1 MWFRGGLVLGRG
13 IDLVVS
19 LREGSGDKTV
29 LSKSLCDRLLSEKD
43 KGLATSLS
51 LSVLRA
57 AQVKESSLKT
67 IMDGGDFMTR
77 VSVHDLRDD
86 VDSSENTSGMTCFV
100 SLGVS
105 FIQDYKS
112 YDKTLD
118 NRIARAVVE
127 SVNDYNLDLVV
138 TDVTVN
144 KTQYVNG
151 VEAEEISLDE
161 IEGRVSEEP
170 SESC

>member
-1 MWFRGGLVLGRG
+1 MGRG

-19 LREGSGDKTV
+19 LREGSGDKTA

-51 LSVLRA
+51 LSVLRS
-57 AQVKESSLKT
+57 AQVKEPSLKT

-86 VDSSENTSGMTCFV
+86 TNTIEDGSDMTCFV
-100 SLGVS
+100 SLGLS

-112 YDKTLD
+112 HDETLD

-127 SVNDYNLDLVV
+127 SVNDYKLDLVV
-138 TDVTVN
+138 TDITVN
-144 KTQYVNG
+144 KVQYISG

-161 IEGRVSEEP
+161 VEGRVVEESSEP
-170 SESC
+170 R

>member
-1 MWFRGGLVLGRG
+1 MGRG

-19 LREGSGDKTV
+19 LREGNEDKTA

-43 KGLATSLS
+43 EGLATSLS

-57 AQVKESSLKT
+57 AQVKEPSLKT

-86 VDSSENTSGMTCFV
+86 TDNTEDSFNMMCFV

-112 YDKTLD
+112 YNETLD

-161 IEGRVSEEP
+161 IERRVVEDSSEP
-170 SESC
+170 C

>member
-1 MWFRGGLVLGRG
+1 MGRG

-19 LREGSGDKTV
+19 LREDSGDKTT

-57 AQVKESSLKT
+57 AQVKEPSLKT

-86 VDSSENTSGMTCFV
+86 TNTIEDGSDMTCFV
-100 SLGVS
+100 SLGLS

-112 YDKTLD
+112 HDETLD

-127 SVNDYNLDLVV
+127 SVNDYKLDLVV
-138 TDVTVN
+138 TDITVN
-144 KTQYVNG
+144 KVQYISG

-161 IEGRVSEEP
+161 VEGRVVEESSEP
-170 SESC
+170 R

>member
-1 MWFRGGLVLGRG
+1 M
-13 IDLVVS
+13 
-19 LREGSGDKTV
+19 
-29 LSKSLCDRLLSEKD
+29 LSRSLCDRLLSEKD

-57 AQVKESSLKT
+57 AQVKEPSLKT

-77 VSVHDLRDD
+77 VSVYDLRDGTGT
-86 VDSSENTSGMTCFV
+86 VEDSSNMTCFV

-112 YDKTLD
+112 YDETLD
-118 NRIARAVVE
+118 SRIARAVVE

-144 KTQYVNG
+144 KTQYING

-161 IEGRVSEEP
+161 IERRVVEESSEP
-170 SESC
+170 C

>member
-1 MWFRGGLVLGRG
+1 MGRG

-29 LSKSLCDRLLSEKD
+29 LSKSLCNRLLSEKD

-57 AQVKESSLKT
+57 AQVKEPSLKT
-67 IMDGGDFMTR
+67 IMDSGDFMTR
-77 VSVHDLRDD
+77 VSVNDLRDD
-86 VDSSENTSGMTCFV
+86 TNTMEDGSDMTCSV
-100 SLGVS
+100 SLGLS
-105 FIQDYKS
+105 FIQNYKS
-112 YDKTLD
+112 YDETLD
-118 NRIARAVVE
+118 NRIARVVVE

-144 KTQYVNG
+144 KVQYISE
-151 VEAEEISLDE
+151 VEAEEVSLDE
-161 IEGRVSEEP
+161 IEGRVVEESSEP
-170 SESC
+170 C

>member
-1 MWFRGGLVLGRG
+1 
-13 IDLVVS
+13 
-19 LREGSGDKTV
+19 
-29 LSKSLCDRLLSEKD
+29 
-43 KGLATSLS
+43 
-51 LSVLRA
+51 
-57 AQVKESSLKT
+57 
-67 IMDGGDFMTR
+67 MTR
-77 VSVHDLRDD
+77 VSVHDLRDN
-86 VDSSENTSGMTCFV
+86 VYSSENTSGMTCFI

-161 IEGRVSEEP
+161 IERRVVEDSSEP
-170 SESC
+170 C

>member
-1 MWFRGGLVLGRG
+1 MGRG

-19 LREGSGDKTV
+19 LREGNEDKTA

-57 AQVKESSLKT
+57 AQVKEPSLKT

-86 VDSSENTSGMTCFV
+86 TDNTEDSFNMMCFV

-112 YDKTLD
+112 YNETLD

-161 IEGRVSEEP
+161 IERRVVEDSSEP
-170 SESC
+170 C

>member
-1 MWFRGGLVLGRG
+1 MGRG

-100 SLGVS
+100 SLGLS
-105 FIQDYKS
+105 FIQDYKC
-112 YDKTLD
+112 YDETLD
-118 NRIARAVVE
+118 GRIARAVVE

-144 KTQYVNG
+144 KVQYISE
-151 VEAEEISLDE
+151 VEAEEVSLDE
-161 IEGRVSEEP
+161 IEGRVSEES
-170 SESC
+170 SEPC

>member
-1 MWFRGGLVLGRG
+1 MGRG

-19 LREGSGDKTV
+19 LREGNGDKTA
-29 LSKSLCDRLLSEKD
+29 LSRSLCDRLLSEKD

-57 AQVKESSLKT
+57 AQVKEPSFKT

-77 VSVHDLRDD
+77 VSVHDLRDN

-118 NRIARAVVE
+118 NRDRKSVV
-127 SVNDYNLDLVV
+127 
-138 TDVTVN
+138 
-144 KTQYVNG
+144 
-151 VEAEEISLDE
+151 
-161 IEGRVSEEP
+161 
-170 SESC
+170 

>member
-1 MWFRGGLVLGRG
+1 MGRG

-19 LREGSGDKTV
+19 LREGNEDKTA

-57 AQVKESSLKT
+57 AQVKEPSLKT

-86 VDSSENTSGMTCFV
+86 VDSSENTFGMTCFV

-112 YDKTLD
+112 YNETLD

-161 IEGRVSEEP
+161 IERRVVEDSSEP
-170 SESC
+170 C

>member
-1 MWFRGGLVLGRG
+1 MGRG

-67 IMDGGDFMTR
+67 I

-100 SLGVS
+100 SLGLS
-105 FIQDYKS
+105 FIQDYKC
-112 YDKTLD
+112 YDETLD
-118 NRIARAVVE
+118 GRIARAVVE

-144 KTQYVNG
+144 KAQYISE
-151 VEAEEISLDE
+151 VEAEEVSLDE
-161 IEGRVSEEP
+161 IEGRVVEESSEP
-170 SESC
+170 C

>member
-100 SLGVS
+100 SLGLS

-112 YDKTLD
+112 YDESLD
-118 NRIARAVVE
+118 DRIACAVVE
-127 SVNDYNLDLVV
+127 SVNDYNLDLVF
-138 TDVTVN
+138 TDVAVN
-144 KTQYVNG
+144 VAQYING
-151 VEAEEISLDE
+151 MRSKEVKLDE
-161 IEGRVSEEP
+161 IEDRVSEGS
-170 SESC
+170 SESH

>member
-112 YDKTLD
+112 YDESLD
-118 NRIARAVVE
+118 DRIARAVVE
-127 SVNDYNLDLVV
+127 SVNDYNLDLVF
-138 TDVTVN
+138 TDVAVN
-144 KTQYVNG
+144 VAQYINRARVKE
-151 VEAEEISLDE
+151 VDLDE
-161 IEGRVSEEP
+161 IENRVS
-170 SESC
+170 

>member
-19 LREGSGDKTV
+19 LREGNEDKTA

-57 AQVKESSLKT
+57 AQVKEPSLKT

-86 VDSSENTSGMTCFV
+86 TDNTEDSFNMMCFV

-112 YDKTLD
+112 YNETLG

-161 IEGRVSEEP
+161 IERRVVEDSSEP
-170 SESC
+170 C

>member
-1 MWFRGGLVLGRG
+1 VWFRGGLVLGRG

-19 LREGSGDKTV
+19 LREGSGDKTA

-57 AQVKESSLKT
+57 AQVKEPSLKT

-77 VSVHDLRDD
+77 VSVHDLRDN
-86 VDSSENTSGMTCFV
+86 VDSPENTSGMTCFV

-112 YDKTLD
+112 YDESLD
-118 NRIARAVVE
+118 DRIACAVVE
-127 SVNDYNLDLVV
+127 SLNDYNLDLVF